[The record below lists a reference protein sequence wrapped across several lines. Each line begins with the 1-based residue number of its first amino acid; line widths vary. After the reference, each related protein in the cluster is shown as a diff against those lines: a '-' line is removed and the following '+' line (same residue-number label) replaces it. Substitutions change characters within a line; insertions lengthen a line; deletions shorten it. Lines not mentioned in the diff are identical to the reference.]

1 MLTGFCTC
9 VRGNWSLSD
18 DLLELM
24 MRNPVPHSQNATFSS
39 RTLWNI
45 GWRYLLRHPWQ
56 SVLMIVGITLGVA
69 VVIAMDLANASA
81 SRAFDLSTDTVAG
94 RATHQIVAG
103 PQGLDEEIYARL
115 RRQGA
120 VRAAAPVVTE
130 YVSSPQ
136 LGDRPLQLLGV
147 DPFAEAPFRN
157 YLWGRG
163 DAPTA
168 GLTDFFTQVGA
179 ILVSTDIADRY
190 GLEPGA
196 RITLQVAGYEHNAVI
211 AGLLQPADDLSRRA
225 LDGIV
230 LADMATAQELTGRLG
245 KLDRID
251 LILPQDDNTTADRIS
266 ALLPQNARI
275 LPVDVRT
282 GTIEEMTAAFQTN
295 LMAFSLLALFV
306 GLFLIYNT
314 MTFSVV
320 QRRPLFG
327 TLRCLGVT
335 PREIFAL
342 VVSEALIVG
351 LVGAT
356 LGLILGIIMG
366 QNAVRMVTQT
376 INDLYFVVTVRSVGI
391 SASSLV
397 KGALLGIVATMVTAA
412 LPGREAASVPP
423 RAALSRSGLETKAR
437 RAVILATIGGLFL
450 LGIGIGTLAL
460 PTRSLVVSF
469 AGTSVVVTGFAMLT
483 PLATTLLMRSATPL
497 LGRVCGALGRM
508 APRDVVSSLSRTS
521 IAVAALM
528 VATSVIIGVSLMIGS
543 FRYTVV
549 TWLEHALQGDIYIS
563 APTFRATQNLR
574 TIDPAVLKIV
584 QQSPDVVRV
593 DLIRAAM
600 VDSPDG
606 PVHVEAGNS
615 PTYGESLLYL
625 SAGGSPEAAWNAV
638 RDGAV
643 IVSEPFANRM
653 GLPRLDGTITVYAE
667 DGSPHTLPVAGI
679 YYDYASSQG
688 TVIMSL
694 QTYRE
699 LWRDDAITAMV
710 LRLTPRADADRV
722 ARDLQD
728 TLASVQRLLIRP
740 NRSLRDDVL
749 VVFDRTFA
757 ITGALQLLSTVVA
770 FIGVLS
776 ALLSLQLDKQRQFG
790 ILRAVGLTVRQL
802 WGLVALET
810 GLMGAIAGL
819 LAVPTGFA
827 LSFILIYIINQR
839 SFGWTLQMQVEP
851 APFIRAF
858 AVAVIAALLAGIY
871 PAYRMGKMITAEA
884 LRYE

>member
-1 MLTGFCTC
+1 
-9 VRGNWSLSD
+9 
-18 DLLELM
+18 M
-24 MRNPVPHSQNATFSS
+24 MRHSVPHSQNATFSS

-56 SVLMIVGITLGVA
+56 SVLMVIGITLGVA

-81 SRAFDLSTDTVAG
+81 SRAFDLSTDTVTG

-103 PQGLDEEIYARL
+103 AQGLDEELYTRL

-120 VRAAAPVVTE
+120 IRMAAPIVTE

-147 DPFAEAPFRN
+147 DPFAEAPFRD
-157 YLWGRG
+157 YLRGRR

-168 GLTDFFTQVGA
+168 GLTDFFTQPGA
-179 ILVSTDIADRY
+179 ILISTDVADRY
-190 GLEPGA
+190 GLDPGA
-196 RITLQVAGYEHNAVI
+196 RVTLEVAGYGRNAII

-225 LDGIV
+225 LDGII
-230 LADMATAQELTGRLG
+230 LADIATAQELAGRLG

-251 LILPQDDNTTADRIS
+251 LILPEGDSAVADRIS

-275 LPVDVRT
+275 ATVDART
-282 GTIEEMTAAFQTN
+282 GTVKEMTAAFRIN

-351 LVGAT
+351 SLGAA
-356 LGLILGIIMG
+356 LGLILGIVMG

-391 SASSLV
+391 PISSLF
-397 KGALLGIVATMVTAA
+397 KGALLGVVATMVTAA
-412 LPGREAASVPP
+412 LPAREAASVPP
-423 RAALSRSGLETKAR
+423 RAALSRSELETKAR
-437 RAVILATIGGLFL
+437 QAVIVAAVGGLL
-450 LGIGIGTLAL
+450 SLGVGIGTLAL
-460 PTRSLVVSF
+460 STRSLVVSF
-469 AGTSVVVTGFAMLT
+469 VGTSAVIMGFALLT
-483 PLATTLLMRSATPL
+483 PLTTTLFMRVATPL
-497 LGRVCGALGRM
+497 FGRICGALGRM
-508 APRDVVSSLSRTS
+508 APRDVISSLSRTS

-563 APTFRATQNLR
+563 GPSFKATQNLM
-574 TIDPAVLKIV
+574 TIDPAVVPIV
-584 QQSPDVVRV
+584 QQSPDVAQI
-593 DLIRAAM
+593 DLIRAVM

-606 PVHVEAGNS
+606 PVYIEAGNS
-615 PTYGESLLYL
+615 PTYGENLLYL
-625 SAGGSPEAAWNAV
+625 SADRSPEATWDAV
-638 RDGAV
+638 RNGAV

-653 GLPRLDGTITVYAE
+653 SLPRLGGTITLYAE
-667 DGSPHTLPVAGI
+667 DGPHTFPIAGI

-694 QTYRE
+694 QTYRQ
-699 LWRDDAITAMV
+699 LWHDDAITAMV
-710 LRLTPRADADRV
+710 LRLTPSADVDRV

-728 TLASVQRLLIRP
+728 TLASTQRLFIRP
-740 NRSLRDDVL
+740 NQGLRNDVL
-749 VVFDRTFA
+749 AVFDRTFA
-757 ITGALQLLSTVVA
+757 ITGALQLLSTAVA

-810 GLMGAIAGL
+810 GLMGAVAGL
-819 LAVPTGFA
+819 LAVPTGFV
-827 LSFILIYIINQR
+827 LSLILIYIINQR
-839 SFGWTLQMQVEP
+839 SFGWTLQMQVVP
-851 APFIRAF
+851 APFIQAF
-858 AVAVIAALLAGIY
+858 AVAVIAALLAGLY
-871 PAYRMGKMITAEA
+871 PAHQMGQKITAEA
-884 LRYE
+884 LRFE

>member
-1 MLTGFCTC
+1 M
-9 VRGNWSLSD
+9 VNWSLGN
-18 DLLELM
+18 DLLDSM
-24 MRNPVPHSQNATFSS
+24 MRNSVPHSQNAAFSS

-103 PQGLDEEIYARL
+103 PQGLDEELYVRL

-120 VRAAAPVVTE
+120 VRAAAPIVTE
-130 YVSSPQ
+130 YASSPQ

-147 DPFAEAPFRN
+147 DPFVEAPFRN
-157 YLWGRG
+157 YLWGQG
-163 DAPTA
+163 HASTT
-168 GLTDFFTQVGA
+168 GLTDFFTQPGA
-179 ILVSTDIADRY
+179 ILVSTEVAERY

-196 RITLQVAGYEHNAVI
+196 RITLEVAGYERNAVI
-211 AGLLQPADDLSRRA
+211 AGLLQPTDNLSRRA
-225 LDGIV
+225 LDGII
-230 LADMATAQELTGRLG
+230 LADIATAQELTGRLG
-245 KLDRID
+245 ELDRID
-251 LILPQDDNTTADRIS
+251 LILPEDDNTIADRIS

-275 LPVDVRT
+275 LPVDART
-282 GTIEEMTAAFQTN
+282 STVKGMTAAFRTN

-351 LVGAT
+351 SVGAA

-366 QNAVRMVTQT
+366 QNAVRMVTRT
-376 INDLYFVVTVRSVGI
+376 INDLYFVITVRSVGI

-397 KGALLGIVATMVTAA
+397 KGVLLGIVATIATAA
-412 LPGREAASVPP
+412 LPAREAASVPP

-437 RAVILATIGGLFL
+437 RAVILAAIGGLVL
-450 LGIGIGTLAL
+450 LGVGIGTLAL
-460 PTRSLVVSF
+460 PTRSLVFSF
-469 AGTSVVVTGFAMLT
+469 AGTSAVVTGFAMLT
-483 PLATTLLMRSATPL
+483 PLATTLLMRGAMPL
-497 LGRVCGALGRM
+497 LGRVWGALGRM
-508 APRDVVSSLSRTS
+508 APRDVVGSLSRTS

-528 VATSVIIGVSLMIGS
+528 IATSVIIGVSLMIGS

-563 APTFRATQNLR
+563 APIFRATQSLR
-574 TIDPAVLKIV
+574 TLDPTVLQIV
-584 QQSPDVVRV
+584 QQSPDVVWV

-606 PVHVEAGNS
+606 PVYIEAGNS
-615 PTYGESLLYL
+615 PTYGENLLYL
-625 SAGGSPEAAWNAV
+625 SADGSPKAAWDAV
-638 RDGAV
+638 RNGAV

-653 GLPRLDGTITVYAE
+653 GLPRLGGTITVYAE
-667 DGSPHTLPVAGI
+667 DGSPHTFPVAGI

-694 QTYRE
+694 QTYRQ

-710 LRLTPRADADRV
+710 LRLTSSADADRV

-728 TLASVQRLLIRP
+728 ALASVQSLLIRP
-740 NRSLRDDVL
+740 NRALRDDVL

-757 ITGALQLLSTVVA
+757 ITGALQLLSTIVA

-802 WGLVALET
+802 WSLVALET

-827 LSFILIYIINQR
+827 LSLILIYIINQR
-839 SFGWTLQMQVEP
+839 SFGWTLQMQVVP
-851 APFIRAF
+851 APFIQAF
-858 AVAVIAALLAGIY
+858 AVAVIAALLAGMY
-871 PAYRMGKMITAEA
+871 PAYQMGKKVTAEA

>member
-1 MLTGFCTC
+1 MIIT
-9 VRGNWSLSD
+9 
-18 DLLELM
+18 DL
-24 MRNPVPHSQNATFSS
+24 MRDSRPYSQKVTFSS
-39 RTLWNI
+39 CTLWNI

-69 VVIAMDLANASA
+69 VVIAMDLANTSA

-103 PQGLDEEIYARL
+103 PQGLDEELYARL
-115 RRQGA
+115 RRQG
-120 VRAAAPVVTE
+120 VIRTAAPIVTE
-130 YVSSPQ
+130 YVSSSQ
-136 LGDRPLQLLGV
+136 LGNHPLQLLGV
-147 DPFAEAPFRN
+147 DPFAEAPFRD
-157 YLWGRG
+157 YLQGQG
-163 DAPTA
+163 DAPAA
-168 GLTDFFTQVGA
+168 GLTDFFTQAGA
-179 ILVSTDIADRY
+179 ILISTDVADRY

-196 RITLQVAGYEHNAVI
+196 HITLEVAGYEHSAFI

-225 LDGIV
+225 LDGII
-230 LADMATAQELTGRLG
+230 LADIATAQELTGRLG

-251 LILPQDDNTTADRIS
+251 LILPEGDSAVANRIS

-275 LPVDVRT
+275 APVDART
-282 GTIEEMTAAFQTN
+282 GAVKEMTAAFRTN

-351 LVGAT
+351 SLGAA
-356 LGLILGIIMG
+356 LGLILGIVMG

-391 SASSLV
+391 PISSLF
-397 KGALLGIVATMVTAA
+397 KGALLGVVATMVTAA
-412 LPGREAASVPP
+412 LPAREAASVPP
-423 RAALSRSGLETKAR
+423 RAALSRSGLEIKAR
-437 RAVILATIGGLFL
+437 QAVVLAAVGGLLFL
-450 LGIGIGTLAL
+450 GVGISTLVL
-460 PTRSLVVSF
+460 PSHSLAVSF
-469 AGTSVVVTGFAMLT
+469 AGTSVVITGFALLT
-483 PLATTLLMRSATPL
+483 PLATALLMRGATPL
-497 LGRVCGALGRM
+497 FGRACGALGRM

-549 TWLEHALQGDIYIS
+549 AWLEHALQGDVYIS
-563 APTFRATQNLR
+563 APSFKATQNLR
-574 TIDPAVLKIV
+574 TIDPAVLEIV
-584 QQSPDVVRV
+584 QQSPDVVQV
-593 DLIRAAM
+593 DLIRATM

-606 PVHVEAGNS
+606 PVYIEAGNS
-615 PTYGESLLYL
+615 PTYGDNLLYL
-625 SAGGSPEAAWNAV
+625 SADGSPAAAWDAV
-638 RDGAV
+638 HNGAV

-653 GLPRLDGTITVYAE
+653 SLPRLGGTITLYAE
-667 DGSPHTLPVAGI
+667 DGPHTFPIAGI

-694 QTYRE
+694 QTYRQ
-699 LWRDDAITAMV
+699 LWRDDAVTAMV
-710 LRLTPRADADRV
+710 LKLTPGSDPDEVTYA
-722 ARDLQD
+722 LQGA
-728 TLASVQRLLIRP
+728 LAPVQRLFIRP
-740 NRSLRDDVL
+740 NRALRDDVL

-757 ITGALQLLSTVVA
+757 ITGALQLLSTVIA

-810 GLMGAIAGL
+810 GLMGAVAGL
-819 LAVPTGFA
+819 LAVPTGFT
-827 LSFILIYIINQR
+827 LSLILIYIINQR
-839 SFGWTLQMQVEP
+839 SFGWTLQMQIEP
-851 APFIRAF
+851 APFIQAF

-871 PAYRMGKMITAEA
+871 PAHRMGRTVTADA
-884 LRYE
+884 LRFE

>member
-1 MLTGFCTC
+1 MLDSKNDSKNT
-9 VRGNWSLSD
+9 
-18 DLLELM
+18 
-24 MRNPVPHSQNATFSS
+24 TFSS

-56 SVLMIVGITLGVA
+56 SVLMIIGITLGVA

-103 PQGLDEEIYARL
+103 PQGLDEEFYARL

-120 VRAAAPVVTE
+120 ARAVAPVVTE

-157 YLWGRG
+157 YLWGQG

-168 GLTDFFTQVGA
+168 GLTDFFTQVDA
-179 ILVSTDIADRY
+179 ILVSTDVAERY

-196 RITLQVAGYEHNAVI
+196 VINLEVAGYERNAVI
-211 AGLLQPADDLSRRA
+211 AGLLQPADNLSRRA
-225 LDGIV
+225 LDGII
-230 LADMATAQELTGRLG
+230 LADIATAQELTGRLG

-251 LILPQDDNTTADRIS
+251 LILPEDDNTIADRIS

-275 LPVDVRT
+275 LPVDART
-282 GTIEEMTAAFQTN
+282 GTVKGMTAAFRTN

-351 LVGAT
+351 SVGAA
-356 LGLILGIIMG
+356 LGLILGVVMG
-366 QNAVRMVTQT
+366 QSAVRMVTQT
-376 INDLYFVVTVRSVGI
+376 INDLYFVITVRSVGI

-397 KGALLGIVATMVTAA
+397 KGALLGVVATMATAA
-412 LPGREAASVPP
+412 LPAREAASVPP

-437 RAVILATIGGLFL
+437 RAVILAAIGGLFL
-450 LGIGIGTLAL
+450 LGVGIGTLAL

-469 AGTSVVVTGFAMLT
+469 AGTSVIVTGFAMLT

-497 LGRVCGALGRM
+497 LGRACGALGRM
-508 APRDVVSSLSRTS
+508 APRDVVNSLSRTS

-563 APTFRATQNLR
+563 APIFRATQNL
-574 TIDPAVLKIV
+574 TLDPAVLQIV

-593 DLIRAAM
+593 DLIRAAT

-606 PVHVEAGNS
+606 PVHVEAGDS
-615 PTYGESLLYL
+615 PTYGENLLYL
-625 SAGGSPEAAWNAV
+625 SADGSPEAVWNAV
-638 RDGAV
+638 RNGAV
-643 IVSEPFANRM
+643 IVSEPFANRT
-653 GLPRLDGTITVYAE
+653 GLPRLGGTITVYAG
-667 DGSPHTLPVAGI
+667 DGGPHTFPVAGI

-694 QTYRE
+694 QTYRQ

-710 LRLTPRADADRV
+710 LRLTPSADADRV

-740 NRSLRDDVL
+740 NRALRDDVL

-802 WGLVALET
+802 WSLVALET

-819 LAVPTGFA
+819 LAVPTGLA
-827 LSFILIYIINQR
+827 LSLILIYIINQR
-839 SFGWTLQMQVEP
+839 SFGWTLQMQVVP
-851 APFIRAF
+851 APFIQAF
-858 AVAVIAALLAGIY
+858 AVAMIAALLAGIY
-871 PAYRMGKMITAEA
+871 PAYQMGKKVTAEV

>member
-1 MLTGFCTC
+1 MLD
-9 VRGNWSLSD
+9 LKSD
-18 DLLELM
+18 SK
-24 MRNPVPHSQNATFSS
+24 NTTFSS

-103 PQGLDEEIYARL
+103 PQGLDEELYVRL

-120 VRAAAPVVTE
+120 LRAAAPIVTE

-157 YLWGRG
+157 YLWGQG
-163 DAPTA
+163 DAPTT
-168 GLTDFFTQVGA
+168 GLTVFLTQSGA
-179 ILVSTDIADRY
+179 ILVSTDVADRY
-190 GLEPGA
+190 GLDPGA
-196 RITLQVAGYEHNAVI
+196 RITLEVAGYERSAVI
-211 AGLLQPADDLSRRA
+211 AGLLQPIDNLSRRA
-225 LDGIV
+225 LDGII
-230 LADMATAQELTGRLG
+230 LADIATAQELSGRLG

-251 LILPQDDNTTADRIS
+251 LIFPEDDNTTADRIS

-275 LPVDVRT
+275 LPVDART
-282 GTIEEMTAAFQTN
+282 GTVKGMTAAFRTN

-351 LVGAT
+351 LVGAA
-356 LGLILGIIMG
+356 LGLILGIVMG

-376 INDLYFVVTVRSVGI
+376 INDLYFVITVRSVGI
-391 SASSLV
+391 PATSLV
-397 KGALLGIVATMVTAA
+397 KGVLLGVVATMATAA
-412 LPGREAASVPP
+412 LPAREAASVPP

-437 RAVILATIGGLFL
+437 QAVILAAVGGLFL
-450 LGIGIGTLAL
+450 LGVGIGTLAL

-483 PLATTLLMRSATPL
+483 PLATTLLMRSTTPL
-497 LGRVCGALGRM
+497 LGRVCGTLGRM
-508 APRDVVSSLSRTS
+508 APRDVINSLSRTS

-563 APTFRATQNLR
+563 APIFRATQSLR
-574 TIDPAVLKIV
+574 TIDPAVLQIV

-606 PVHVEAGNS
+606 PVYIEAGNS
-615 PTYGESLLYL
+615 PTYGENLLYL
-625 SAGGSPEAAWNAV
+625 SADGSPEAAWDAV
-638 RDGAV
+638 RNGAV
-643 IVSEPFANRM
+643 IVSEPFGNRM
-653 GLPRLDGTITVYAE
+653 GLPRLGGTITVYAE

-694 QTYRE
+694 QTYRQ

-710 LRLTPRADADRV
+710 LRLTSSADADRV
-722 ARDLQD
+722 ARGLQD
-728 TLASVQRLLIRP
+728 ALASVQRLLIRP
-740 NRSLRDDVL
+740 NRALRDDVL

-827 LSFILIYIINQR
+827 LSLILIYIINQR

-851 APFIRAF
+851 APFIQAF

-871 PAYRMGKMITAEA
+871 PAYQMGKKVTAEA